1 MKVAILVLVEV
12 LVVIGLSRLVGLGF
26 RYIKQPLVIGEI
38 VAGIMLGPSLL
49 GLVAPDVSAWLFPPA
64 AVPFLEVLAEIGLIF
79 FMFLIGL
86 ELNPKYLKG
95 QLNVAILTSHVSIIV
110 PFSLGTLMALL
121 LYPQL
126 SSGGVSFTA
135 FSLFLGAAMS
145 ITAFPVLA
153 RIITE
158 KNLQNTRIGS
168 LALTCAAVDDVT
180 AWCLLAV
187 AIAVAKTNRMIDA
200 LPTVLLAAVY
210 IGFMLTVGAKFMQ
223 RLAKYYERTKR
234 LNQFVL
240 ALLFS
245 AVLASALI
253 TELIGIH
260 LIFGAFLIGVIMP
273 KDAGFTKEIAIRLE
287 EFILIIM
294 LPVFFAHSGLRTQI
308 GLLNSPEL
316 WLLCGLV
323 VAVAIAGKYIG
334 TYGAA
339 RFSGVSKQDAS
350 ALGWLMNTRGLTEL
364 IVLNIGLD
372 LNVISPLLFT
382 MLVIMALVTTFMTS
396 PLIEL
401 IYQKKPSQ
409 IEPLGAAEL
418 SSEAVPSY
426 SILVPVA
433 NPNTQQGLVKL
444 AVAIAYGET
453 QSSLDFVGDRP
464 ANLTTKKQRV
474 AVFPLSLI
482 EVEVEYLYESL
493 PQEAAQAIK
502 SRQNRLQELILS
514 LEPPEVREIVH
525 PIVRVCGDIA
535 RTTAAIAKNERTNLM
550 ILGWHHPV
558 FMNNR
563 LGGTVGQILN
573 AATTDIAI
581 YFESREQEG
590 NGDRGSLNFTNL
602 LVPYAGNVHDHLAL
616 ELAIRLLLNH
626 PSTNLRVLRVAKDIQ
641 PSALQSRSFMQTLE
655 LLSPEISDRIKI
667 SLVSN
672 NAISAVI
679 EASETADL
687 TIAGVSREWGLER
700 RTFGKY
706 TDQLAVKCQSAMLI
720 TRKHKLASSHLSGIL
735 TEVKDEQSMLRS
747 QA

>member
-1 MKVAILVLVEV
+1 
-12 LVVIGLSRLVGLGF
+12 
-26 RYIKQPLVIGEI
+26 
-38 VAGIMLGPSLL
+38 
-49 GLVAPDVSAWLFPPA
+49 
-64 AVPFLEVLAEIGLIF
+64 
-79 FMFLIGL
+79 
-86 ELNPKYLKG
+86 
-95 QLNVAILTSHVSIIV
+95 
-110 PFSLGTLMALL
+110 
-121 LYPQL
+121 
-126 SSGGVSFTA
+126 
-135 FSLFLGAAMS
+135 
-145 ITAFPVLA
+145 
-153 RIITE
+153 
-158 KNLQNTRIGS
+158 
-168 LALTCAAVDDVT
+168 
-180 AWCLLAV
+180 
-187 AIAVAKTNRMIDA
+187 
-200 LPTVLLAAVY
+200 
-210 IGFMLTVGAKFMQ
+210 
-223 RLAKYYERTKR
+223 
-234 LNQFVL
+234 
-240 ALLFS
+240 
-245 AVLASALI
+245 
-253 TELIGIH
+253 
-260 LIFGAFLIGVIMP
+260 
-273 KDAGFTKEIAIRLE
+273 
-287 EFILIIM
+287 
-294 LPVFFAHSGLRTQI
+294 
-308 GLLNSPEL
+308 
-316 WLLCGLV
+316 
-323 VAVAIAGKYIG
+323 
-334 TYGAA
+334 
-339 RFSGVSKQDAS
+339 
-350 ALGWLMNTRGLTEL
+350 
-364 IVLNIGLD
+364 
-372 LNVISPLLFT
+372 

-409 IEPLGAAEL
+409 IEPLEATEL
-418 SSEAVPSY
+418 SSSVIPSY

-444 AVAIAYGET
+444 AVAIAYGT
-453 QSSLDFVGDRP
+453 QSNLDFVGD
-464 ANLTTKKQRV
+464 LTAEKPKV

-581 YFESREQEG
+581 YFESRQQEG

-626 PSTNLRVLRVAKDIQ
+626 PSANLRVLRVAKDIQ

-655 LLSPEISDRIKI
+655 LLSPQISDRIKI

-735 TEVKDEQSMLRS
+735 TEVKDEQSMLS
-747 QA
+747 S

>member
-1 MKVAILVLVEV
+1 MKIAVLVLVEV

-38 VAGIMLGPSLL
+38 VAGIMLGPSLF
-49 GLVAPDVSAWLFPPA
+49 GLIAPDVSAWLFPPE
-64 AVPFLEVLAEIGLIF
+64 AVPFLEILAEIGLIF

-110 PFSLGTLMALL
+110 PFSLGTMIALF

-126 SSGGVSFTA
+126 SNSGVSFTA

-187 AIAVAKTNRMIDA
+187 AIAVAKTNRMADA
-200 LPTVLLAAVY
+200 LPTVLFAAVY

-245 AVLASALI
+245 AVIASALI

-260 LIFGAFLIGVIMP
+260 LIFGAFLMGVIMP
-273 KDAGFTKEIAIRLE
+273 KDAGFTREIAIRLE
-287 EFILIIM
+287 EFILIVM

-316 WLLCGLV
+316 WFLCAMV
-323 VAVAIAGKYIG
+323 VAVAIVGKYFG
-334 TYGAA
+334 TYVAA
-339 RFSGVSKQDAS
+339 RFSGINKQDAS

-396 PLIEL
+396 PLLEL
-401 IYQKKPSQ
+401 IYKTKPVPVESLVTTEVSQ
-409 IEPLGAAEL
+409 
-418 SSEAVPSY
+418 AVPLY
-426 SILVPVA
+426 SILVPVV
-433 NPNTQQGLVKL
+433 NPNTQLGLIRL
-444 AVAIAYGET
+444 AVAIAYGEARPT
-453 QSSLDFVGDRP
+453 LELVADRTANSSPV
-464 ANLTTKKQRV
+464 NQRV
-474 AVFPLSLI
+474 AVLPLSLI
-482 EVEVEYLYESL
+482 DVEVEYLYESL
-493 PQEAAQAIK
+493 PQEAAQALE
-502 SRQNRLQELILS
+502 SRQNLLQELILT
-514 LEPPEVREIVH
+514 LEPPEVRGIVH
-525 PIVRVCGDIA
+525 PIVQVCGDIA
-535 RTTAAIAKNERTNLM
+535 RTTAAIAKSERTNLM

-558 FMNNR
+558 FTNNR

-573 AATTDIAI
+573 SSSTDIAI
-581 YFESREQEG
+581 FFESPQQEG
-590 NGDRGSLNFTNL
+590 NGDRHDLNFHNL
-602 LVPYAGNVHDHLAL
+602 LVPYAGNIHDHLAL

-626 PSTNLRVLRVAKDIQ
+626 PSAELRILRVAKDVQ

-655 LLSPEISDRIKI
+655 LLPPQISDRIKI
-667 SLVSN
+667 SLVAN
-672 NAISAVI
+672 DAINAAI
-679 EASETADL
+679 EASQNADL
-687 TIAGVSREWGLER
+687 TLAGVSREWGLER

-706 TDQLAVKCQSAMLI
+706 TDRLAVKCQSAMLVA
-720 TRKHKLASSHLSGIL
+720 RKHKLAPSHLEGIL
-735 TEVKDEQSMLRS
+735 IEAQNKQSSLRS

>member
-126 SSGGVSFTA
+126 SNGGVSFTA

-153 RIITE
+153 RIVTE

-200 LPTVLLAAVY
+200 LPTILLAAVY

-323 VAVAIAGKYIG
+323 VGVAIVGKYVG

-339 RFSGVSKQDAS
+339 RFSGVNKQDAS

-396 PLIEL
+396 PLVEL

-418 SSEAVPSY
+418 SSEAIPSY

-453 QSSLDFVGDRP
+453 HPNPDFVGDHI
-464 ANLTTKKQRV
+464 ANYSGENQRV

-514 LEPPEVREIVH
+514 LEPPEVREIIH

-535 RTTAAIAKNERTNLM
+535 STTVAIAKNERANLM

-558 FMNNR
+558 FLNNR

-573 AATTDIAI
+573 SATTDIAI
-581 YFESREQEG
+581 YFESHQQED
-590 NGDRGSLNFTNL
+590 NGDRDNLNFTNL

-626 PSTNLRVLRVAKDIQ
+626 PSANLRVLRVAKDIQ

-655 LLSPEISDRIKI
+655 LLSPQISDRIKI

-706 TDQLAVKCQSAMLI
+706 TDQLAVKCHSAMLI

-735 TEVKDEQSMLRS
+735 TEVQDEQSVLRS

>member
-126 SSGGVSFTA
+126 SNGSVSFTA

-200 LPTVLLAAVY
+200 LPTVLLAAAY

-260 LIFGAFLIGVIMP
+260 LIFGAFLMGVIMP

-323 VAVAIAGKYIG
+323 VAVAIVGKYVG

-339 RFSGVSKQDAS
+339 RFSGISKQDAS

-372 LNVISPLLFT
+372 LN
-382 MLVIMALVTTFMTS
+382 ACD
-396 PLIEL
+396 
-401 IYQKKPSQ
+401 Y
-409 IEPLGAAEL
+409 GARHNL
-418 SSEAVPSY
+418 Y
-426 SILVPVA
+426 D
-433 NPNTQQGLVKL
+433 L
-444 AVAIAYGET
+444 A
-453 QSSLDFVGDRP
+453 
-464 ANLTTKKQRV
+464 
-474 AVFPLSLI
+474 
-482 EVEVEYLYESL
+482 
-493 PQEAAQAIK
+493 
-502 SRQNRLQELILS
+502 
-514 LEPPEVREIVH
+514 
-525 PIVRVCGDIA
+525 
-535 RTTAAIAKNERTNLM
+535 TN
-550 ILGWHHPV
+550 
-558 FMNNR
+558 
-563 LGGTVGQILN
+563 
-573 AATTDIAI
+573 
-581 YFESREQEG
+581 
-590 NGDRGSLNFTNL
+590 
-602 LVPYAGNVHDHLAL
+602 
-616 ELAIRLLLNH
+616 
-626 PSTNLRVLRVAKDIQ
+626 
-641 PSALQSRSFMQTLE
+641 
-655 LLSPEISDRIKI
+655 
-667 SLVSN
+667 
-672 NAISAVI
+672 
-679 EASETADL
+679 
-687 TIAGVSREWGLER
+687 
-700 RTFGKY
+700 
-706 TDQLAVKCQSAMLI
+706 
-720 TRKHKLASSHLSGIL
+720 
-735 TEVKDEQSMLRS
+735 
-747 QA
+747 